1 MTDKLEEISYE
12 DKRFLKI
19 MNEQTIKVSNHYQSP
34 LPLQNPPMILPNNQK
49 MVEERA
55 QYLKQRFERDP
66 KYYQHYK
73 TFMDEIISKGYAK
86 QSGNTSQ
93 NGRVWHLLLHEVY
106 YPLKPEKI
114 RVVFDCSSG
123 YRGRS
128 IHKEL
133 LAGPD
138 LPNQIVGTLIKF
150 RQDKVADIQ
159 NMFFQVYVSNEHWS
173 LLLFLWRQEGD
184 ISRQPVDHDMCLHVF
199 GGSSSP
205 SCSNYAP
212 KRTAVDG
219 ADQFGKE
226 AAETLQNNFY
236 VDDVLKSVDDED
248 KVMKLIKEVKAMC
261 ASDVFRLTKLISSS
275 KKVHESIP
283 EDNRR
288 AGVKDKDLV
297 GNLQS
302 ENTLGVH

>member
-1 MTDKLEEISYE
+1 MTDKLEEISHE

-123 YRGRS
+123 YRRRS

-138 LPNQIVGTLIKF
+138 LPNQTVGTLIKF

-173 LLLFLWRQEGD
+173 YYSFCGGRKVVFPDNLLIMVCVFMFLVAPHPHLVVIMLLKELQLMEQ
-184 ISRQPVDHDMCLHVF
+184 ISLER
-199 GGSSSP
+199 
-205 SCSNYAP
+205 
-212 KRTAVDG
+212 
-219 ADQFGKE
+219 
-226 AAETLQNNFY
+226 
-236 VDDVLKSVDDED
+236 
-248 KVMKLIKEVKAMC
+248 KLLRPCRIIFMLMT
-261 ASDVFRLTKLISSS
+261 F
-275 KKVHESIP
+275 
-283 EDNRR
+283 
-288 AGVKDKDLV
+288 
-297 GNLQS
+297 
-302 ENTLGVH
+302 